1 MKNENLTSPCSF
13 GFVLILISGRASLQ
27 EPEDALSMAKT
38 SSDTVKVTECLINR
52 TVQTGER

>member
-1 MKNENLTSPCSF
+1 MNLTSLCSF

-38 SSDTVKVTECLINR
+38 SSDTVKVTECLIDR